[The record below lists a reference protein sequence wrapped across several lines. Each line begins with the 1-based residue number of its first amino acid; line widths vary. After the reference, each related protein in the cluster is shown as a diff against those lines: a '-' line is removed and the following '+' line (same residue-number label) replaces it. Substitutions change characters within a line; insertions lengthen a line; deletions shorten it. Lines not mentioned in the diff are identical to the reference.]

1 MEKKDRPF
9 EEALY
14 TKLYQLFSS
23 IGIALNV
30 PQLELLKD
38 RSKEVAELI
47 SREATKRA
55 IEMLNN
61 IKQEVLGAVAE
72 IEKKVNNIND
82 NRVDIPIKNTDNLIE
97 NKENQ

>member
-23 IGIALNV
+23 IGISLNV

-38 RSKEVAELI
+38 RSKELAELI
-47 SREATKRA
+47 SREATKRS

-72 IEKKVNNIND
+72 IEKKVNKVD
-82 NRVDIPIKNTDNLIE
+82 NSVKITDNLVENQE
-97 NKENQ
+97 NK